1 VRADGA
7 PGCVALGSR
16 DAGGRARSW
25 LAVTP
30 PRPGSERPERRLDPD
45 RAALEAQRRGGAPP
59 EPVIDTRPYRR
70 MIGAIGIGIAVVISA
85 LLFITRGVGTI
96 GVPPGQRLH
105 WFVAPLATS
114 NLNGDANLDPRCDPA
129 RPNPRAL
136 NLCPWLARRAPIV
149 LGLFVPASSDC
160 VRQIDAMQAVS
171 RELSAGAVQF
181 AAVAVHTGH
190 SSAASLVRSHH
201 WTFPVAYDRDGA
213 LGEIYG
219 VEVCPMVELAYR
231 GGVVKYRLT
240 GSHWLSTSTL
250 AAKVRELAGVGRS

>member
-1 VRADGA
+1 M
-7 PGCVALGSR
+7 
-16 DAGGRARSW
+16 
-25 LAVTP
+25 T
-30 PRPGSERPERRLDPD
+30 EKHRLDPD
-45 RAALEAQRRGGAPP
+45 RAASEALRRAGAPT

-85 LLFITRGVGTI
+85 VLFITRGVGTI

-114 NLNGDANLDPRCDPA
+114 NLNGDVNLSPHCNPA
-129 RPNPRAL
+129 SPLRGAFNM
-136 NLCPWLARRAPIV
+136 CPWMAHRVPVV
-149 LGLFVPASSDC
+149 LGLFVPASGDC

-171 RELSAGAVQF
+171 RQFRGRPVQF

-190 SSAASLVRSHH
+190 SSAASLVRSHR

-219 VEVCPMVELAYR
+219 VEVCPMVELVGR
-231 GGVVKYRLT
+231 GGTVKFRLT
-240 GSHWLSTSTL
+240 GDNWLAASAL
-250 AAKVRELAGVGRS
+250 AAKIRELVGAQRS

>member
-1 VRADGA
+1 VSDE
-7 PGCVALGSR
+7 
-16 DAGGRARSW
+16 
-25 LAVTP
+25 
-30 PRPGSERPERRLDPD
+30 RPGHRLDPD
-45 RAALEAQRRGGAPP
+45 RAASEALRRARAAP

-70 MIGAIGIGIAVVISA
+70 MIGAIGIGIAIVISA

-114 NLNGDANLDPRCDPA
+114 TLNGDVNLNPRCNPA
-129 RPNPRAL
+129 RPNTQAL

-160 VRQIDAMQAVS
+160 VRQIDTMQTVFRQFAP
-171 RELSAGAVQF
+171 GAVQF
-181 AAVAVHTGH
+181 AAVAVRTGH
-190 SSAASLVRSHH
+190 ASAAKLVRTHG

-213 LGEIYG
+213 LGEIFG

-231 GGVVKYRLT
+231 GGIVKDRLT
-240 GSHWLSTSTL
+240 GDGWLSPAAL
-250 AAKVRELAGVGRS
+250 AAKVRELARAGRS

>member
-1 VRADGA
+1 V
-7 PGCVALGSR
+7 SE
-16 DAGGRARSW
+16 
-25 LAVTP
+25 
-30 PRPGSERPERRLDPD
+30 ERPEHRLDPD
-45 RAALEAQRRGGAPP
+45 RAASEALHRAGAAP
-59 EPVIDTRPYRR
+59 ETVIDTRPYRR

-114 NLNGDANLDPRCDPA
+114 TLNGDANLNPRCNPA
-129 RPNPRAL
+129 QPNSRAL
-136 NLCPWLARRAPIV
+136 NLCPWLARRTPVV

-160 VRQIDAMQAVS
+160 VRQIDALQTVS
-171 RELSAGAVQF
+171 REFSGRPVRF
-181 AAVAVHTGH
+181 AAVAVHTSH
-190 SSAASLVRSHH
+190 SSAARLVRSHH

-231 GGVVKYRLT
+231 GGIVKYRLT
-240 GSHWLSTSTL
+240 GDGWLSPTAL
-250 AAKVRELAGVGRS
+250 AAKVRGLAGG

>member
-1 VRADGA
+1 M
-7 PGCVALGSR
+7 SQ
-16 DAGGRARSW
+16 
-25 LAVTP
+25 
-30 PRPGSERPERRLDPD
+30 ERRLDPD
-45 RAALEAQRRGGAPP
+45 RAASEALRRAGGPT

-70 MIGAIGIGIAVVISA
+70 MIGAIGIGIAIVISA
-85 LLFITRGVGTI
+85 VLFITRGVGTI

-114 NLNGDANLDPRCDPA
+114 TLNGDANLNPRCDRS

-136 NLCPWLARRAPIV
+136 NLCPWAARRAPVV

-171 RELSAGAVQF
+171 RQFRGQPVQF
-181 AAVAVHTGH
+181 AAVAVHTGR

-213 LGEIYG
+213 VGEIYG
-219 VEVCPMVELAYR
+219 VEVCPMVELVGR
-231 GGVVKYRLT
+231 RGVVKFRLT
-240 GSHWLSTSTL
+240 GDNWLSPSTL
-250 AAKVRELAGVGRS
+250 AAKVRELVGAGRS

>member
-1 VRADGA
+1 M
-7 PGCVALGSR
+7 SE
-16 DAGGRARSW
+16 
-25 LAVTP
+25 
-30 PRPGSERPERRLDPD
+30 ERPERRLDPD
-45 RAALEAQRRGGAPP
+45 RAASEALRRAGTAR

-114 NLNGDANLDPRCDPA
+114 SLAGDANLNPRCNPA
-129 RPNPRAL
+129 HPNSRAI
-136 NLCPWLARRAPIV
+136 NLCPWLIRRRPVV
-149 LGLFVPASSDC
+149 LGLFVPASGDC
-160 VRQIDAMQAVS
+160 VRQIDAMQTVQRQFSPRAI
-171 RELSAGAVQF
+171 QF

-190 SSAASLVRSHH
+190 ASAAALVRSHR

-219 VEVCPMVELAYR
+219 VQVCPMVELANP
-231 GGVVKYRLT
+231 GGVVKFRLT
-240 GSHWLSTSTL
+240 GDGWLSPTAL
-250 AAKVRELAGVGRS
+250 AAKVRELVRGGRS